1 MSDGYPFS
9 AFNFEVRINKEGS
22 QSMLCGGAFSDC
34 DGLEMTMDVK
44 TIRQGGD
51 NARQIRL
58 AGPASFGQVT
68 LKRGM
73 TEGLD
78 LFNWINQ
85 TIADP
90 GLRADVQIVMFV
102 NATDHSKQSASFH
115 LERCLP
121 VKFKAPVLNA
131 RDGIVAIEELQLA
144 YETLR
149 SDTPGAQGRA
159 V

>member
-9 AFNFEVRINKEGS
+9 AFNFEIRIHKQGD
-22 QSMLCGGAFSDC
+22 QTLLCGGAFSDC

-58 AGPASFGQVT
+58 AGPASFGQLT

-73 TEGLD
+73 TEGHD
-78 LFNWINQ
+78 LWNWFTQ
-85 TIADP
+85 TLADP
-90 GLRADVQIVMFV
+90 SLRADAQIVMFE
-102 NATDHSKQSASFH
+102 TDKSKQTALFN
-115 LERCLP
+115 LERCIP
-121 VKFKAPVLNA
+121 VKIKAPALNA
-131 RDGIVAIEELQLA
+131 RDGIVAIEELQIA

-149 SDTPGAQGRA
+149 LEPLGGEKGAA
-159 V
+159 

>member
-9 AFNFEVRINKEGS
+9 AFNFEIRIHKQGD
-22 QSMLCGGAFSDC
+22 QTLLCGGAFSDC
-34 DGLEMTMDVK
+34 DGLELTMDVK

-58 AGPASFGQVT
+58 AGPASFGQIT

-73 TEGLD
+73 TKGFD
-78 LFNWINQ
+78 LWNWFTQ
-85 TIADP
+85 TLADP
-90 GLRADVQIVMFV
+90 SLRADVQIVMFE
-102 NATDHSKQSASFH
+102 TDRTKQTALFN
-115 LERCLP
+115 LERCIP
-121 VKFKAPVLNA
+121 VKLKAPALNA
-131 RDGIVAIEELQLA
+131 RDGIVAIEELQIA

-149 SDTPGAQGRA
+149 LDPPKGA

>member
-1 MSDGYPFS
+1 MNDGYPFS
-9 AFNFEVRINKEGS
+9 AFNFEIRIHKQGERNSLCEGS
-22 QSMLCGGAFSDC
+22 FSDC

-58 AGPASFGQVT
+58 AGPVSFGQIT

-73 TEGLD
+73 TTKGQD
-78 LFNWINQ
+78 LWDWFTQ

-90 GLRADVQIVMFV
+90 ALRADAQIVMFE
-102 NATDHSKQSASFH
+102 TDRTKQTALFN
-115 LERCLP
+115 LGRCIP
-121 VKFKAPVLNA
+121 VKLKAPALNA
-131 RDGIVAIEELQLA
+131 RDGIVAIEELQIA

-149 SDTPGAQGRA
+149 LEPSK
-159 V
+159 